1 RPYPDL
7 TCLCYH
13 FDADLVLS
21 LGRTADRA
29 CRRGDLVSQRG
40 KEPKTHYRSSFE
52 DNEGENS
59 RCPRF
64 PSRAGEETRSTHTRP
79 KRSSGAAS
87 GDDRGV
93 THHLEL

>member
-1 RPYPDL
+1 MGQGDPGGQYQGGVRADPLSGRYSIIVRSAKSMRRSREGPHPDL

-52 DNEGENS
+52 DNEGQNS
-59 RCPRF
+59 R
-64 PSRAGEETRSTHTRP
+64 
-79 KRSSGAAS
+79 
-87 GDDRGV
+87 
-93 THHLEL
+93 